1 MSEKKYS
8 FKRLIKSFGFAFAGI
23 KEGYKAGQNI
33 IIMTI
38 LGVLALVLSFVFNI
52 NLEQKLVILLLIGII
67 LPLELINTSIEAVV
81 DLHDKDK
88 KSECGRIAK
97 DCAAGALTIAS
108 IIAATINEIKYIRR
122 LVFQFPFE
130 IFVKTSDLFSPLK
143 GKLPVIIVYNITPI
157 DQTSLL

>member
-88 KSECGRIAK
+88 KSEYGRIAK

-108 IIAATINEIKYIRR
+108 IIALIIGII
-122 LVFQFPFE
+122 
-130 IFVKTSDLFSPLK
+130 IFMPHIIDLF
-143 GKLPVIIVYNITPI
+143 
-157 DQTSLL
+157 